1 MRIRELIWP
10 QHRIEHVASHGVRP
24 DEVEEVCF
32 GDPLVLRARTQG
44 KNPAYYVLGRTDAGR
59 HLLLRRD
66 SVPGRERVPRHGA
79 ADDRWRAPTIQPMEK
94 AMRKIPQTDSIT
106 ELARFWDTHD
116 LTEFEEEL
124 EEVPESV
131 FERDERTV
139 VSIRLDPEQVAAL
152 RRFAQSAGV
161 QETDLVAQWVRE
173 KLRVS

>member
-1 MRIRELIWP
+1 
-10 QHRIEHVASHGVRP
+10 
-24 DEVEEVCF
+24 
-32 GDPLVLRARTQG
+32 
-44 KNPAYYVLGRTDAGR
+44 
-59 HLLLRRD
+59 
-66 SVPGRERVPRHGA
+66 
-79 ADDRWRAPTIQPMEK
+79 
-94 AMRKIPQTDSIT
+94 MRKIPQTDSIT